1 MKPLR
6 AIDVASAELI
16 DDNAVMMTRGPGHR
30 LPATVRALR
39 ERDRL
44 LRGAVNRFCV
54 GMSASGAATKL
65 ARALAV
71 YRSTA
76 WRRDRTETSCPQR
89 HLGSLREVCWR
100 ILQARD
106 APIAARTIR
115 RALGGNGD

>member
-6 AIDVASAELI
+6 AIEVASAELI
-16 DDNAVMMTRGPGHR
+16 ADDAVMMPRGPGHR

-44 LRGAVNRFCV
+44 LREAATRFCEGLSV
-54 GMSASGAATKL
+54 NGAATKL
-65 ARALAV
+65 ARGLAD
-71 YRSTA
+71 YRGTA
-76 WRRDRTETSCPQR
+76 WRRDCTETSCPQR
-89 HLGSLREVCWR
+89 HRGSLREVCWC
-100 ILQARD
+100 ILQTRD

>member
-1 MKPLR
+1 MTPLR
-6 AIDVASAELI
+6 AIEVASAELI
-16 DDNAVMMTRGPGHR
+16 NDDAVMFPRGPGHR
-30 LPATVRALR
+30 LPGTVRALR

-44 LRGAVNRFCV
+44 LREAANHFCV

-89 HLGSLREVCWR
+89 HLGTLREVCWR
-100 ILQARD
+100 ILQTRD

-115 RALGGNGD
+115 RALGGNCD